1 VTDGAAQAWR
11 QPLGEPATGHQS
23 RSGFRGGN

>member
-23 RSGFRGGN
+23 RSG